1 MTSSR
6 FAVRVSIIYLLVGI
20 GWILVSD
27 WISFAGADVA
37 RAYRFA
43 LLKGLCYVCTTALL
57 LFLLIRR
64 SFRLLGESEERF
76 RVLAENAPDAT
87 FVLRERRVIYANAA
101 AHKMLGVFSAEKMRE
116 RDLMDLIH
124 PRFRDGVG
132 ACMTRVSECA
142 ESVVCQ
148 EIVFLRGDGGSIECE
163 GTMVPILFDHA
174 SCVLVIARDLTD
186 RKMAQEQM
194 LNAKKMALVQQLA
207 GGLAHELNNLTQ
219 VVNGNAELASTS
231 LPPDTK
237 EQVYLSQVL
246 CAGQAIADWVARIMD
261 FSVSVNPKVENLLMH
276 SNNIAQQVTPPG
288 VHSSDENLVPAKADE
303 GSTATATA
311 AVDVPLAQQTDESA
325 ADTVLFAE
333 DDDLVCRLT
342 ERILKLSGYEVLVA
356 KDGESAVALFD
367 ANAFRISAVLLDVI
381 MPRMNGFEAYAKIHA
396 RDASVPVLFASGFKG
411 YQTPEGIELIS
422 GVNFLAKPYNREEL
436 VSALQQAITKR
447 KMNRVLANAQPLPP
461 SSEAGGAFIH
471 SCLLRTLSDAPF
483 FRPSLDP
490 VSNGPSRSR
499 VRF

>member
-1 MTSSR
+1 MTNNR
-6 FAVRVSIIYLLVGI
+6 LAVRVSIIYLLI
-20 GWILVSD
+20 GVFWILVSD

-43 LLKGLCYVCTTALL
+43 LVKGLGYVCATALL

-64 SFRLLGESEERF
+64 SFRLLHESEERF

-101 AHKMLGVFSAEKMRE
+101 AQKMLGVSSAEKMRE
-116 RDLMDLIH
+116 RDLVDLIH
-124 PRFRDGVG
+124 PLFRDGVG
-132 ACMTRVSECA
+132 ACMTRVSERA

-148 EIVFLRGDGGSIECE
+148 ETTFLRGDGGAVECE
-163 GTMVPILFDHA
+163 GAMVPILFDHA
-174 SCVLVIARDLTD
+174 SCVLLIARDLTD

-231 LPPDTK
+231 LPPDAPA
-237 EQVYLSQVL
+237 QVYLSQIL
-246 CAGQAIADWVARIMD
+246 CAGQAITDWVARIMD
-261 FSVSVNPKVENLLMH
+261 FSVSANPKEENLLMH

-288 VHSSDENLVPAKADE
+288 VHSSGENLVPAKADE
-303 GSTATATA
+303 GPTATA
-311 AVDVPLAQQTDESA
+311 AVDVSLTRQTDKPE

-356 KDGESAVALFD
+356 KDGESAVALFN
-367 ANAFRISAVLLDVI
+367 ANASRISAVLLDVI

-411 YQTPEGIELIS
+411 YQTPEGLELIP
-422 GVNFLAKPYNREEL
+422 GVNFLMKPYGRREL
-436 VSALQQAITKR
+436 VPVVQQAITKR
-447 KMNRVLANAQPLPP
+447 KMNKV
-461 SSEAGGAFIH
+461 
-471 SCLLRTLSDAPF
+471 
-483 FRPSLDP
+483 
-490 VSNGPSRSR
+490 V
-499 VRF
+499 